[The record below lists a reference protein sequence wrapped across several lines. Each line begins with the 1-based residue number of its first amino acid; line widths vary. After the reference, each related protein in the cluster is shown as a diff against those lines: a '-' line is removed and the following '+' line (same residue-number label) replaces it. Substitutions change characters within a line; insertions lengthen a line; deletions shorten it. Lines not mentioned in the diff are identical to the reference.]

1 MQISERAEPENIPLG
16 TIVRNVAE
24 MLTVRAAEHNIKI
37 NVNVDDTVNIKG
49 SGDRLVQLVMI
60 LGDNAIKYSPDNGII
75 TFEVFVNKDNRV
87 VLAVEDQGHGIPE
100 EDIPFIWE
108 RLYKVD
114 KSHSRNV
121 PGTGL
126 GLAIAKEIIRM
137 HGATVEVR
145 SKLCSGTRFEISFIN
160 NTEKQEKK

>member
-1 MQISERAEPENIPLG
+1 M
-16 TIVRNVAE
+16 
-24 MLTVRAAEHNIKI
+24 
-37 NVNVDDTVNIKG
+37 
-49 SGDRLVQLVMI
+49 
-60 LGDNAIKYSPDNGII
+60 
-75 TFEVFVNKDNRV
+75 
-87 VLAVEDQGHGIPE
+87 LAVEDQGHGIPE

-108 RLYKVD
+108 RFYKVD
-114 KSHSRNV
+114 KSHSRNI

-145 SKLCSGTRFEISFIN
+145 SKLCAGTRFEISFIN